1 MTQAIVFLACCS
13 LAFAQSGKPVKL
25 ADTSVAVKPAAASST
40 TPTTPLTSAKW
51 DYFTSVTIPAG
62 QTVNLESTIDFSSSD
77 IVRVTVRSAGTDLLN
92 LLGTAYF
99 TVPNA
104 TEFVTQEVMLG
115 SDFFYSNSGGAG
127 FQVCGPQFR
136 LALRNLGSTTLTLTS
151 VLIYTRVQ

>member
-1 MTQAIVFLACCS
+1 MTKAIVFLACSS
-13 LAFAQSGKPVKL
+13 LVLGQSARLAKP
-25 ADTSVAVKPAAASST
+25 ADAPSSVKPAAVSSA

-62 QTVNLESTIDFSSSD
+62 QTVNLDSTIDFSSSD
-77 IVRVTVRSAGTDLLN
+77 TVRVTVRSAGTDLLN

-104 TEFVTQEVMLG
+104 TEFITQEVMLG
-115 SDFFYSNSGGAG
+115 SDFFYSNSGGAS

-136 LALRNLGSTTLTLTS
+136 LALRNLGTTTLTLTS
-151 VLIYTRVQ
+151 VLMYTRVQ